1 MAGNQGSFE
10 TAGPRQRIGFGS
22 AFEYYQTN
30 GQEKNL
36 CAFVLTSTG
45 FPLIMLVLNRLF
57 FLYGGFSMAASFRR
71 IPVLLLLIL
80 QGSFSLDSSAQQPP
94 AGPTGPLQLTLKE
107 AVQLAL
113 KQNPQRIIA
122 QLLVS
127 ESDRNS
133 QIARAA
139 LLPQARVAA
148 SGSVNQYNL
157 QSIERSKQ
165 RSDAGPFQV
174 VEAGPAFSQT
184 LLNLPLIR
192 GYQIGREGTRQA
204 RADEQTTREIV
215 VNAVVDQYLL
225 ILRALATR
233 DAANARVAL
242 AQRLY
247 EQATELQKTGI
258 GLNIDTVR
266 ANVEL
271 QNERQ
276 NLIDAET
283 LTHTTKYGLAALLD
297 LPRDQDLEVADRLDF
312 YDLPALDRQ
321 LLLNQALTSRP
332 EIRSLNSQQRIA
344 KLTTDAAG
352 EQRLPQLDFSGFWY
366 YQGSRFDNG
375 VPAYTYEV
383 SLQFPLFTGGRI
395 RAEEAHAKLEEQHV
409 AEIRRQL
416 EAQIVN
422 DVKSALD
429 ELAAA
434 RNSVDVANLGYKLA
448 QEEVAQAQ
456 RRFQAGV
463 TTNVE
468 VVTAQDALA
477 RASDNQIGALY
488 QFNLSRA
495 ALARATGEIEAMYTK

>member
-1 MAGNQGSFE
+1 MGRNGSI
-10 TAGPRQRIGFGS
+10 THKVVS
-22 AFEYYQTN
+22 
-30 GQEKNL
+30 L
-36 CAFVLTSTG
+36 
-45 FPLIMLVLNRLF
+45 
-57 FLYGGFSMAASFRR
+57 RR
-71 IPVLLLLIL
+71 ISVLLLLVL
-80 QGSFSLDSSAQQPP
+80 KASSPLDSFAQQA
-94 AGPTGPLQLTLKE
+94 AGSPGSLQLTLKQ

-113 KQNPQRIIA
+113 KQNPQRVIA
-122 QLLVS
+122 QLLVA
-127 ESDRNS
+127 ESDRNR

-139 LLPQARVAA
+139 LLPQANLAA

-157 QSIERSKQ
+157 QSIERSK
-165 RSDAGPFQV
+165 RIDAGPFQA
-174 VEAGPAFSQT
+174 VEAGPTFSQT

-283 LTHTTKYGLAALLD
+283 QTHTTKYDLAALLD

-321 LLLNQALTSRP
+321 SLLNQALASRP

-344 KLTTDAAG
+344 KLTTDSAG

-375 VPAYTYEV
+375 IPAYTYEI

-409 AEIRRQL
+409 AETRRQL
-416 EAQIVN
+416 EAQIV
-422 DVKSALD
+422 DQVRSALD
-429 ELAAA
+429 ELTAA
-434 RNSVDVANLGYKLA
+434 RNSVDVASLGLQLA

-468 VVTAQDALA
+468 VITAQDALA

-495 ALARATGEIEAMYTK
+495 SLARATGEIEAMYTK

>member
-1 MAGNQGSFE
+1 
-10 TAGPRQRIGFGS
+10 
-22 AFEYYQTN
+22 
-30 GQEKNL
+30 
-36 CAFVLTSTG
+36 
-45 FPLIMLVLNRLF
+45 
-57 FLYGGFSMAASFRR
+57 MAANFGH
-71 IPVLLLLIL
+71 IFVVLVLIL
-80 QGSFSLDSSAQQPP
+80 QVSLPLDTSAQQQPAAPP
-94 AGPTGPLQLTLKE
+94 APLQLTLKQ

-113 KQNPQRIIA
+113 RQNPQRVIA

-133 QIARAA
+133 QIARSA
-139 LLPQARVAA
+139 LLPQANVAA
-148 SGSVNQYNL
+148 SGSVNQYNF
-157 QSIERSKQ
+157 QSIERAPT
-165 RSDAGPFQV
+165 RSPAGPFQV
-174 VEAGPAFSQT
+174 IEAGPTFSQT
-184 LLNLPLIR
+184 ILNFQKIR
-192 GYQIGREGTRQA
+192 AYQIGREGTHQA
-204 RADEQTTREIV
+204 RADEQTIREIV

-233 DAANARVAL
+233 DAAKARVAL

-247 EQATELQKTGI
+247 DQAGELQKTGI

-297 LPRDQDLEVADRLDF
+297 LPRDQDLEVTDRLDF
-312 YDLPALDRQ
+312 YDLPTLDKQ
-321 LLLNQALTSRP
+321 TLLDQALTARP

-352 EQRLPQLDFSGFWY
+352 EQRLPQLDFSGYWF
-366 YQGSRFDNG
+366 YQGSRFNNG
-375 VPAYTYEV
+375 IPAYNYAL
-383 SLQFPLFTGGRI
+383 SLEFPIFTGGRI
-395 RAEEAHAKLEEQHV
+395 HAEEARAKLEEQHF
-409 AEIRRQL
+409 AENRRQL

-422 DVKSALD
+422 EVKSALD
-429 ELAAA
+429 ELMAA
-434 RNSVDVANLGYKLA
+434 RNSVDVANLGLQLA

-456 RRFQAGV
+456 RRFAAGV

-468 VVTAQDALA
+468 VITAQDELA
-477 RASDNQIGALY
+477 RANDNQIGALY

-495 ALARATGEIEAMYTK
+495 ALARATGQVEAMYTK

>member
-1 MAGNQGSFE
+1 M
-10 TAGPRQRIGFGS
+10 
-22 AFEYYQTN
+22 
-30 GQEKNL
+30 
-36 CAFVLTSTG
+36 
-45 FPLIMLVLNRLF
+45 LIFNRLF
-57 FLYGGFSMAASFRR
+57 FVYGGFSMAAGHRR
-71 IPVLLLLIL
+71 MPATLLLVLLVLFPLYC
-80 QGSFSLDSSAQQPP
+80 FAQQSLASSPG
-94 AGPTGPLQLTLKE
+94 AIQLTLKQ

-122 QLLVS
+122 NLLVS

-139 LLPQARVAA
+139 LLPQANMSA
-148 SGSVNQYNL
+148 SGSVNQYNF
-157 QSIERSKQ
+157 QSIERSDK
-165 RSDAGPFQV
+165 RTPAGPFQV
-174 VEAGPAFSQT
+174 IQAGPTFSQT
-184 LLNLPLIR
+184 LLNLPQIR

-204 RADEQTTREIV
+204 RADEQTTRETV

-233 DAANARVAL
+233 DDAKARVVL

-283 LTHTTKYGLAALLD
+283 LTHTTKYGLAELLD
-297 LPRDQDLEVADRLDF
+297 LPRDQDLEVTDQLEF
-312 YDLPALDRQ
+312 YDLPVLERDA
-321 LLLNQALTSRP
+321 LLNQALSSRP

-344 KLTTDAAG
+344 KLTTDSES
-352 EQRLPQLDFSGFWY
+352 EQRLPQLNFSGFWF

-375 VPAYTYEV
+375 IPAYTYAI
-383 SLQFPLFTGGRI
+383 SLQFPLFTSGRI

-409 AEIRRQL
+409 AEIRRQV

-429 ELAAA
+429 QLAAA
-434 RNSVDVANLGYKLA
+434 RNSVEVANLGYKLA
-448 QEEVAQAQ
+448 EEEVAQAQ

-477 RASDNQIGALY
+477 RASDNRIGALY

-495 ALARATGEIEAMYTK
+495 ALAHATGQIEAMYAK

>member
-1 MAGNQGSFE
+1 MRTLLSGVHSRKSQSNQIRLSAR
-10 TAGPRQRIGFGS
+10 TRIIRGRL
-22 AFEYYQTN
+22 ADLPVAA
-30 GQEKNL
+30 NL
-36 CAFVLTSTG
+36 
-45 FPLIMLVLNRLF
+45 
-57 FLYGGFSMAASFRR
+57 RR
-71 IPVLLLLIL
+71 ISVLLLLSL
-80 QGSFSLDSSAQQPP
+80 VASFPLISAPQRSSAST
-94 AGPTGPLQLTLKE
+94 TGSLQLTLKE

-113 KQNPQRIIA
+113 KQNPQRVIA

-133 QIARAA
+133 QIARSA
-139 LLPQARVAA
+139 LLPQASIAA
-148 SGSVNQYNL
+148 SGSLNQYNI
-157 QSIERSKQ
+157 QSIEHSHERQ
-165 RSDAGPFQV
+165 AAGPFQFV
-174 VEAGPAFSQT
+174 QAGPTFSQT
-184 LLNLPLIR
+184 ILNLPLIR
-192 GYQIGREGTRQA
+192 GYQIGQEGTREA
-204 RADEQTTREIV
+204 RADEQTTRETV

-247 EQATELQKTGI
+247 DQASELQKTGI

-283 LTHTTKYGLAALLD
+283 QTRTTKYGLAELLD
-297 LPRDQDLEVADRLDF
+297 LPPEQDLEVSDRLDF
-312 YDLPALDRQ
+312 YDLPVLEKEA
-321 LLLNQALTSRP
+321 LLNQALTSRP

-344 KLTTDAAG
+344 KLTTDSAR
-352 EQRLPQLDFSGFWY
+352 EQRLPQLDFTGFWV
-366 YQGSRFDNG
+366 YQGEHFSDG
-375 VPAYTYEV
+375 MPTYTYAV

-395 RAEEAHAKLEEQHV
+395 RAEQGHAKLEEQHV

-416 EAQIVN
+416 EAQIV
-422 DVKSALD
+422 DEVKSALD
-429 ELAAA
+429 ELNAA
-434 RNSVDVANLGYKLA
+434 RNSVDVANLGYTLA

-468 VVTAQDALA
+468 VITAQDELA
-477 RASDNQIGALY
+477 RASDNQIGALF
-488 QFNLSRA
+488 QFNISRA
-495 ALARATGEIEAMYTK
+495 ALARATGEIEAMYSK

>member
-1 MAGNQGSFE
+1 
-10 TAGPRQRIGFGS
+10 
-22 AFEYYQTN
+22 
-30 GQEKNL
+30 
-36 CAFVLTSTG
+36 
-45 FPLIMLVLNRLF
+45 
-57 FLYGGFSMAASFRR
+57 MAASFRQ
-71 IPVLLLLIL
+71 IFVLLLLIL
-80 QGSFSLDSSAQQPP
+80 QVWSPLSCFAQQPP
-94 AGPTGPLQLTLKE
+94 VSPPVALQLTLKQS
-107 AVQLAL
+107 VQLAL
-113 KQNPQRIIA
+113 KQNPQRMIA
-122 QLLVS
+122 QILVQ

-133 QIARAA
+133 QIARSA
-139 LLPQARVAA
+139 LLPQAHVVA
-148 SGSVNQYNL
+148 SGAINQYNI
-157 QSIERSKQ
+157 QSIERAPK
-165 RSDAGPFQV
+165 REELGPYQIIN
-174 VEAGPAFSQT
+174 AGPAFSQT
-184 LLNLPLIR
+184 LLDFQKIR
-192 GYQIGREGTRQA
+192 AYQIGREGTHQA

-233 DAANARVAL
+233 DAANARVVL

-297 LPRDQDLEVADRLDF
+297 LPRDQDLEVADHLDF
-312 YDLPALDRQ
+312 YDVPALDRQ
-321 LLLNQALTSRP
+321 ALLDQALTSRP
-332 EIRSLNSQQRIA
+332 EIRSLDSQQRIA
-344 KLTTDAAG
+344 RLTTDAAG
-352 EQRLPQLDFSGFWY
+352 EQRLPSLDFSGFWF
-366 YQGSRFDNG
+366 YQGSRFNNG
-375 VPAYTYEV
+375 IPAYTYAV
-383 SLQFPLFTGGRI
+383 SLEFPIFTGGRI

-422 DVKSALD
+422 EVKSALD
-429 ELAAA
+429 ELTAA
-434 RNSVDVANLGYKLA
+434 RNSVDVANLGLQLA
-448 QEEVAQAQ
+448 QEEVAQAE
-456 RRFQAGV
+456 RRFAAGV

-468 VVTAQDALA
+468 VITAQDALA

-495 ALARATGEIEAMYTK
+495 SLARATGEIEAMYTK

>member
-1 MAGNQGSFE
+1 
-10 TAGPRQRIGFGS
+10 
-22 AFEYYQTN
+22 
-30 GQEKNL
+30 
-36 CAFVLTSTG
+36 
-45 FPLIMLVLNRLF
+45 
-57 FLYGGFSMAASFRR
+57 MAASFRQ
-71 IPVLLLLIL
+71 IFVLLLLIL
-80 QGSFSLDSSAQQPP
+80 QVWSPLSCFAQQPP
-94 AGPTGPLQLTLKE
+94 VSPPVALQLTLKQS
-107 AVQLAL
+107 VQLAL
-113 KQNPQRIIA
+113 KQNPQRMIA
-122 QLLVS
+122 QILVQ

-133 QIARAA
+133 QIARSA
-139 LLPQARVAA
+139 LLPQAHVVA
-148 SGSVNQYNL
+148 SGAINQYNI
-157 QSIERSKQ
+157 QSIERAPK
-165 RSDAGPFQV
+165 REELGPYQIIN
-174 VEAGPAFSQT
+174 AGPAFSQT
-184 LLNLPLIR
+184 LLDFQKIR
-192 GYQIGREGTRQA
+192 AYQIGREGTHQA

-233 DAANARVAL
+233 DAANARVVL

-312 YDLPALDRQ
+312 YDVPALDRQ
-321 LLLNQALTSRP
+321 ALLDQALTSRP

-344 KLTTDAAG
+344 RLTTDAAG
-352 EQRLPQLDFSGFWY
+352 EQRLPSLDFSGFWF
-366 YQGSRFDNG
+366 YQGSRFNNG
-375 VPAYTYEV
+375 IPAYTYAV
-383 SLQFPLFTGGRI
+383 SLEFPIFTGGRI

-422 DVKSALD
+422 EVKSALD
-429 ELAAA
+429 ELTAA
-434 RNSVDVANLGYKLA
+434 RNSVDVANLGLQLA
-448 QEEVAQAQ
+448 QEEVAQAE
-456 RRFQAGV
+456 RRFAAGV

-468 VVTAQDALA
+468 VITAQDALA

-495 ALARATGEIEAMYTK
+495 SLARATGEIEAMYTK

>member
-1 MAGNQGSFE
+1 
-10 TAGPRQRIGFGS
+10 
-22 AFEYYQTN
+22 
-30 GQEKNL
+30 
-36 CAFVLTSTG
+36 
-45 FPLIMLVLNRLF
+45 
-57 FLYGGFSMAASFRR
+57 MAASFRR
-71 IPVLLLLIL
+71 ISVLILLIL
-80 QGSFSLDSSAQQPP
+80 QGSFPLNSSAQQPS
-94 AGPTGPLQLTLKE
+94 AGSTGPLQLTLKE

-122 QLLVS
+122 RLLVS

-139 LLPQARVAA
+139 LLPQANMAA
-148 SGSVNQYNL
+148 SGSVNEYNF

-165 RSDAGPFQV
+165 RTDAGPFQV
-174 VEAGPAFSQT
+174 IEAGPTFSQT
-184 LLNLPLIR
+184 LLNLPQIR

-204 RADEQTTREIV
+204 RADEQTTRETV
-215 VNAVVDQYLL
+215 VTAVVDQYLL
-225 ILRALATR
+225 VLRALATR
-233 DAANARVAL
+233 DAANARVVL

-283 LTHTTKYGLAALLD
+283 LTHTTKYGLAQLLD
-297 LPRDQDLEVADRLDF
+297 LPRDQDVEVTDRLDF
-312 YDLPALDRQ
+312 YDLPVLEKGA
-321 LLLNQALTSRP
+321 LLNQALSSRP

-344 KLTTDAAG
+344 KLTTDSAR

-375 VPAYTYEV
+375 VPAYTYEI
-383 SLQFPLFTGGRI
+383 SLQFPIFTSGRI
-395 RAEEAHAKLEEQHV
+395 RAEEAHAKLEEQRV
-409 AEIRRQL
+409 AETRRQL

-422 DVKSALD
+422 DVKSAFD
-429 ELAAA
+429 QLAAA
-434 RNSVDVANLGYKLA
+434 RYSVDVANLGYKLA

-468 VVTAQDALA
+468 VVTAQDAVA

-495 ALARATGEIEAMYTK
+495 ALARATGQIEAIYTK

>member
-1 MAGNQGSFE
+1 
-10 TAGPRQRIGFGS
+10 
-22 AFEYYQTN
+22 
-30 GQEKNL
+30 
-36 CAFVLTSTG
+36 
-45 FPLIMLVLNRLF
+45 
-57 FLYGGFSMAASFRR
+57 MAASFRQ
-71 IPVLLLLIL
+71 IFVLLLLIL
-80 QGSFSLDSSAQQPP
+80 QVWSPLSCFAQQPP
-94 AGPTGPLQLTLKE
+94 VSPPVALQLTLKQS
-107 AVQLAL
+107 VQLAL
-113 KQNPQRIIA
+113 KQNPQRMIA
-122 QLLVS
+122 QILVQ

-133 QIARAA
+133 QIARSA
-139 LLPQARVAA
+139 LLPQAHVVA
-148 SGSVNQYNL
+148 SGAINQYNI
-157 QSIERSKQ
+157 QSIERAPK
-165 RSDAGPFQV
+165 REELGPYQIIN
-174 VEAGPAFSQT
+174 AGPAFSQT
-184 LLNLPLIR
+184 LLDFQKIR
-192 GYQIGREGTRQA
+192 AYQIGREGTHQA

-233 DAANARVAL
+233 DAANARVVL

-312 YDLPALDRQ
+312 YDVPALDRQ
-321 LLLNQALTSRP
+321 ALLDQALTSRP

-344 KLTTDAAG
+344 RLTTDAAG
-352 EQRLPQLDFSGFWY
+352 EQRLPSLDFSGFWF
-366 YQGSRFDNG
+366 YQGSRFNNG
-375 VPAYTYEV
+375 IPAYTYAV
-383 SLQFPLFTGGRI
+383 SLEFPIFTGGRI

-422 DVKSALD
+422 EVKSALD
-429 ELAAA
+429 ELTAA
-434 RNSVDVANLGYKLA
+434 RNSVDVANLGLQLA

-456 RRFQAGV
+456 RRFAAGV

-468 VVTAQDALA
+468 VITAQDALA

-495 ALARATGEIEAMYTK
+495 SLARATGEIEAMYTK

>member
-1 MAGNQGSFE
+1 MFERLGGS
-10 TAGPRQRIGFGS
+10 
-22 AFEYYQTN
+22 
-30 GQEKNL
+30 
-36 CAFVLTSTG
+36 
-45 FPLIMLVLNRLF
+45 
-57 FLYGGFSMAASFRR
+57 SMAA
-71 IPVLLLLIL
+71 LLRQIFILLALIVHVT
-80 QGSFSLDSSAQQPP
+80 FPFVSSARQQAAGPP
-94 AGPTGPLQLTLKE
+94 APLQLTLKQ

-113 KQNPQRIIA
+113 KQNPQRVIA

-133 QIARAA
+133 QIARSA
-139 LLPQARVAA
+139 LLPQAKIDA
-148 SGSVNQYNL
+148 SGSINQYNV
-157 QSIERSKQ
+157 QSIERAPK
-165 RSDAGPFQV
+165 RAGLGIFQV
-174 VEAGPAFSQT
+174 IEAGPTFSQT
-184 LLNLPLIR
+184 ILNLPQIR
-192 GYQIGREGTRQA
+192 AYQIGREGTHQA

-215 VNAVVDQYLL
+215 VNAIVDQYLL

-233 DAANARVAL
+233 DAANSRVAL

-247 EQATELQKTGI
+247 DQATELQKTGI

-312 YDLPALDRQ
+312 YDLPTLDKQ
-321 LLLNQALTSRP
+321 SLLDQALTSRP

-352 EQRLPQLDFSGFWY
+352 EQRLPQLDFSGFWF
-366 YQGSRFDNG
+366 YQGSRFNNG
-375 VPAYTYEV
+375 IPAYTYAL
-383 SLQFPLFTGGRI
+383 SLEFPIFTGGRI
-395 RAEEAHAKLEEQHV
+395 RAEEARAKLEEQHV
-409 AEIRRQL
+409 AETRRQL

-422 DVKSALD
+422 EVKSALD
-429 ELAAA
+429 ELTAA
-434 RNSVDVANLGYKLA
+434 RNSVDVAILGLKLA

-456 RRFQAGV
+456 RRFAAGV

-468 VVTAQDALA
+468 VITAQDALA

-488 QFNLSRA
+488 QFNLARA
-495 ALARATGEIEAMYTK
+495 SLARATGEIEAIYTK

>member
-1 MAGNQGSFE
+1 
-10 TAGPRQRIGFGS
+10 
-22 AFEYYQTN
+22 
-30 GQEKNL
+30 
-36 CAFVLTSTG
+36 
-45 FPLIMLVLNRLF
+45 
-57 FLYGGFSMAASFRR
+57 MAASLRQIFV
-71 IPVLLLLIL
+71 ILGLIL
-80 QGSFSLDSSAQQPP
+80 HVTLPRVSSAQQQPAAPP
-94 AGPTGPLQLTLKE
+94 APLQLTLKQ

-113 KQNPQRIIA
+113 KQNPQRVIA

-133 QIARAA
+133 QIARSA
-139 LLPQARVAA
+139 LLPQAGIEAH
-148 SGSVNQYNL
+148 GSVNQYNV
-157 QSIERSKQ
+157 QSIERAPK
-165 RSDAGPFQV
+165 RAGLGLFQV
-174 VEAGPAFSQT
+174 IEAGPSFTQT
-184 LLNLPLIR
+184 LLNFQQIR
-192 GYQIGREGTRQA
+192 AYQIGREGTHQA

-215 VNAVVDQYLL
+215 VNAVVDQYLQ

-233 DAANARVAL
+233 DAANSRVAL
-242 AQRLY
+242 ARRLY
-247 EQATELQKTGI
+247 EQAGELQKTGI

-297 LPRDQDLEVADRLDF
+297 LPRDQDLEVADHLDF
-312 YDLPALDRQ
+312 YDLPALEKEA
-321 LLLNQALTSRP
+321 LLNQALVSRP

-344 KLTTDAAG
+344 KLSTDSAR
-352 EQRLPQLDFSGFWY
+352 EQRLPQLDFSGFWF
-366 YQGSRFDNG
+366 YQGSRFNNG
-375 VPAYTYEV
+375 IPAYTYEL
-383 SLQFPLFTGGRI
+383 SLEFPLFTGGRI
-395 RAEEAHAKLEEQHV
+395 RAQEARAKLEEQHV
-409 AEIRRQL
+409 AENRRQL

-422 DVKSALD
+422 EVKSALD
-429 ELAAA
+429 ELTAA
-434 RNSVDVANLGYKLA
+434 RNSVDVANLGLTLA

-456 RRFQAGV
+456 RRFAAGV

-495 ALARATGEIEAMYTK
+495 SLARATGEIEAMYAK